1 MRFLPAPILEF
12 ERKTAWLQ
20 ARHRAPKLERYLRG
34 LDNSTRAALLRELQG
49 TLRDLY
55 SDVLRAFGV

>member
-1 MRFLPAPILEF
+1 M
-12 ERKTAWLQ
+12 Q
-20 ARHRAPKLERYLRG
+20 ARHRAPMLERYLRG
-34 LDNSTRAALLRELQG
+34 LDDSTRAALLRELAG

>member
-1 MRFLPAPILEF
+1 
-12 ERKTAWLQ
+12 LQ

-34 LDNSTRAALLRELQG
+34 FDDSTRAALLRELAG

-55 SDVLRAFGV
+55 SDVLLAFGV